1 MGRNRTLSVALRYGG
16 LQAGLSHLSARLFGD
31 PRFIRPA
38 SSIDFR
44 HFGLA
49 SLSGLD
55 QFIHALLPSK
65 TPSEI
70 QDALS
75 ESIQGIDKLMSI
87 GLTELNFPE
96 RWNSGRNLQYLLS
109 TMVILLKP
117 SVVVETG
124 SANGASA
131 LAICFALE
139 RNQNGHL
146 WSFDV
151 KSPVGQLVPNDLRNK
166 VSFVKVSGT
175 KRDFA
180 NELSGLDLDSGLSI
194 FLHDSDHSYLGQ
206 QSDYSLASKFGFD
219 YILSDDVDT
228 SLAFCDFAGSRGKI
242 FFDAPKFIGAVASPN
257 S

>member
-1 MGRNRTLSVALRYGG
+1 MSRNKTLSVALRYGG
-16 LQAGLSHLSARLFGD
+16 LRAGLSHLCARLFGD

-44 HFGLA
+44 HFGLVSSS
-49 SLSGLD
+49 SLD
-55 QFIHALLPSK
+55 HFIHTLLPSK
-65 TPSEI
+65 SPSEI
-70 QDALS
+70 HDALS
-75 ESIQGIDKLMSI
+75 ESILGIDKLMSI
-87 GLTELNFPE
+87 GLTELNFPK

-109 TMVILLKP
+109 AIVILLKP

-139 RNQNGHL
+139 RNQNGYL

-151 KSPVGQLVPNDLRNK
+151 ESPVGQLVPNDLRKK
-166 VSFVKVSGT
+166 VSFVKVSGGKKEFT
-175 KRDFA
+175 
-180 NELSGLDLDSGLSI
+180 NELSGLDLDSGISI
-194 FLHDSDHSYLGQ
+194 FLHDSDHSYVGQ

-228 SLAFCDFAGSRGKI
+228 SLAFCDFAGNRGQI
-242 FFDAPKFIGAVASPN
+242 FFDAPKFIGAVASSN
-257 S
+257 I

>member
-1 MGRNRTLSVALRYGG
+1 MSRNRTLAVALRYGG
-16 LQAGLSHLSARLFGD
+16 LQAGLSHLCARLFGD

-44 HFGLA
+44 HFGLV
-49 SLSGLD
+49 SSSSLD
-55 QFIHALLPSK
+55 QFIKTLLPSK
-65 TPSEI
+65 STSEI

-75 ESIQGIDKLMSI
+75 ESIEGIDRLMSN
-87 GLTELNFPE
+87 GLAELNFPE

-109 TMVILLKP
+109 SMVILLRP

-146 WSFDV
+146 WSFDIE
-151 KSPVGQLVPNDLRNK
+151 SPVGQLVPNELRSK
-166 VSFVKVSGT
+166 VSFVKVSGA
-175 KRDFA
+175 KSNFA
-180 NELSGLDLDSGLSI
+180 NQLRGLDLDYGVSI

-206 QSDYSLASKFGFD
+206 QSDYSLASAFGFN

-228 SLAFCDFAGSRGKI
+228 SLAFCDFARNRGKI
-242 FFDAPKFIGAVASPN
+242 FFDAPKFIGAVVSPN
-257 S
+257 T